1 MSSFCV
7 LSITIF
13 MLMFTK
19 QTIFSSHLNR
29 QIRPIKIEVTNLRCT
44 EKGFY
49 KSGFEYAP
57 NFKNFVLTA
66 AVCKQRN
73 DKRRRSDANCC
84 EDLIEGLYTVSAAK
98 MVQGTIDCS
107 EQVIK
112 KLFDNIMD
120 QNQLSVL
127 NQITSRESSEKV
139 LFLIGLQYLYKN
151 LNIRPGD

>member
-1 MSSFCV
+1 
-7 LSITIF
+7 
-13 MLMFTK
+13 
-19 QTIFSSHLNR
+19 
-29 QIRPIKIEVTNLRCT
+29 
-44 EKGFY
+44 
-49 KSGFEYAP
+49 
-57 NFKNFVLTA
+57 
-66 AVCKQRN
+66 
-73 DKRRRSDANCC
+73 
-84 EDLIEGLYTVSAAK
+84 

-151 LNIRPGD
+151 LNISPGAWFDKLVKLSIAL